1 MNMGVQISFWVS
13 VLFLLNIFPE
23 VELLDCIV
31 VLFIICEEPP
41 YCFPQW
47 LHQFTI
53 SPRQYTRVPFSPHL
67 CQCMLSVFLI
77 MAILWYEVISHCSF
91 DLHFPNDVREWC
103 WASFSVPVDYLYI
116 VFRKMC
122 IPDLLPTFI
131 YLFLLLSWKSSLFWI
146 LIPYWIYD

>member
-122 IPDLLPTFI
+122 IPDLFQLN
-131 YLFLLLSWKSSLFWI
+131 SKNK
-146 LIPYWIYD
+146 